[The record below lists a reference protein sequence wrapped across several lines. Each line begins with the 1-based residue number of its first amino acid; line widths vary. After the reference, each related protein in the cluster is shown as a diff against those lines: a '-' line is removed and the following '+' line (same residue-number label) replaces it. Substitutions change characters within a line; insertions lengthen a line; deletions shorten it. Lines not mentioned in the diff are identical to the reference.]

1 MKTPDSNRTIRYLI
15 LLLLFFQGVSGI
27 FGGAAL
33 VLDPTGDHL
42 GLPLFFLEGTPFNN
56 YLYPGLILLT
66 VLGILPSA
74 VFVGLWKRSPWSG
87 KGSLLVGV
95 ALIIWIAVEIMM
107 IGYHSNPPLQLIYGV
122 TGILITLL
130 TAWDLTGR
138 ARRSSD

>member
-1 MKTPDSNRTIRYLI
+1 MKTPDSNRLGRYLL

-33 VLDPTGDHL
+33 VLDPTGGYL
-42 GLPLFFLEGTPFNN
+42 GLPLFFLEGTQFNS

-66 VLGILPSA
+66 VLGIFPTV
-74 VFVGLWKRSPWSG
+74 VFVGLWKRRPWSG

-107 IGYHSNPPLQLIYGV
+107 IGYHSNPPLQLIYGM
-122 TGILITLL
+122 TGILITFIAFQIVYWEKFEPL
-130 TAWDLTGR
+130 
-138 ARRSSD
+138 